1 MTETPAENQ
10 DALINDVSDF
20 DNPRRPL
27 ERAVN
32 YGGWALVAI
41 TFLSLAMWGGAKGLP
56 GIWGVLIGAALGG
69 GFVLITALSVLL
81 TSNSNPT
88 TTLMVVFGGWLLKI
102 LVLIIV
108 LALIRDLEFYDRLA
122 LFLTV
127 VFALIAT
134 LGTEV
139 WGVITARVSYIG

>member
-69 GFVLITALSVLL
+69 GFVLITALSV
-81 TSNSNPT
+81 P
-88 TTLMVVFGGWLLKI
+88 
-102 LVLIIV
+102 
-108 LALIRDLEFYDRLA
+108 
-122 LFLTV
+122 
-127 VFALIAT
+127 
-134 LGTEV
+134 
-139 WGVITARVSYIG
+139 VSYTHLTLPTILLV